1 MIHGSR
7 LHGSYIYQLSQRLPI
22 WAVYHDDMWFGT
34 ERNLWAQCVV
44 FSLGMSGFAM
54 GSRVYVGRLSYRAH
68 ERDIERFFR
77 GYGRITEILLKNGYA
92 FVEFSDRRDAEDA
105 VHDLNG
111 RSLLGDRFFF

>member
-1 MIHGSR
+1 
-7 LHGSYIYQLSQRLPI
+7 
-22 WAVYHDDMWFGT
+22 
-34 ERNLWAQCVV
+34 
-44 FSLGMSGFAM
+44 M

-111 RSLLGDRFFF
+111 RSLLGDRSFFFQFVGLKISK